1 MTVSQ
6 QNIIPGV
13 LLGAAL
19 ATVGTPVPAGY
30 RWRIINATITND
42 TAGVVNATVHVISSG
57 GAASSAN
64 KRISARALAPGETY
78 TCPEL
83 IGRVLQEGDFIQAL
97 GLNLSMDASAF
108 TQV

>member
-6 QNIIPGV
+6 KNIIPGTA
-13 LLGAAL
+13 LTAAL
-19 ATVGTPVPAGY
+19 TTLYTAPGGT
-30 RWRIINATITND
+30 RIRIINATITND
-42 TAGVVNATVHVISSG
+42 TVGVVNATVHIIPSG
-57 GAASSAN
+57 GAALSAN
-64 KRISARALAPGETY
+64 KRISARPLAVNETY

-83 IGRVLQEGDFIQAL
+83 IGRVLEPGDFIQAL

>member
-6 QNIIPGV
+6 KNIIPGV

-19 ATVGTPVPAGY
+19 ATLHTAPAGT
-30 RWRIINATITND
+30 RERITNATITND
-42 TAGVVNATVHVISSG
+42 TAGVVAVTVHIITG
-57 GAASSAN
+57 GDTAASKN
-64 KRISARALAPGETY
+64 KRISARNIAVGETY

-83 IGRVLQEGDFIQAL
+83 IGRILEPGDFIQAL

>member
-6 QNIIPGV
+6 KNIIPGT

-19 ATVGTPVPAGY
+19 ATVFTAPAGT
-30 RWRIINATITND
+30 RFRITNATITND
-42 TAGVVNATVHVISSG
+42 TAGVVSATVHIIPGG
-57 GAASSAN
+57 GAAGSAN
-64 KRISARALAPGETY
+64 KRISLRPLAVNETY

-83 IGRVLQEGDFIQAL
+83 IGRVLEPGDFIQAL

-108 TQV
+108 SQV